1 MKKPV
6 FSGRRA
12 RLALLAT
19 IASLAMA
26 GCTEES
32 FNGIT
37 LYAENHTN
45 GTKTVVNG
53 TNIAWADGDK
63 VDINGTPYIISNA
76 STSAQLTGVKA
87 VVGDDLYA
95 LYPAGIGTRTDNTL
109 ALNLPSSY
117 TYQKDASGKQIIAFP
132 MVAKGTMV
140 EENGE
145 LHFKHLCAAIDVKVK
160 NPASNANTL
169 HLNSITL
176 TSATGQISGART
188 VTISDWSN
196 PTIAPAYT
204 DDESAKRV
212 TLVFSNDV
220 ALEPGDEAQFQL
232 PIYPLAPEQDLTF
245 TIEANRSTI
254 EGVMVTDIV
263 HNTKTVTLTAEI
275 PRAQVAF
282 TPAISLDDATT
293 VTPTSFSVSATD
305 KIYFSAGNL
314 NLGTSVNEWSF
325 IVDLDSYELNTNDHI
340 INKEYDDEEGGGFC
354 FPFSFISNG
363 RINDF
368 DETWRVLT
376 RDEWTYLLHARLTG
390 VTIADVDNANAIFC
404 KINNRKGLLVIPDNF
419 VMPVTTVE
427 WNANSI
433 NRYRTSTAVSVTYTP
448 LTTAEWKTLEAAGC
462 IFLPQCGWTG
472 DNNGDGYYWS
482 STENDSEK
490 TRAYGIHFNS
500 TGLNLYG
507 VREANA
513 NGSPTIWEKRKSNF
527 IAIRVVTDAQ

>member
-1 MKKPV
+1 MKRSV

-12 RLALLAT
+12 HLALLAG

-53 TNIAWADGDK
+53 TNIAWADGDM
-63 VDINGTPYIISNA
+63 VDINGTPYTISNA
-76 STSAQLTGVKA
+76 NTSAQLTGVKA

-145 LHFKHLCAAIDVKVK
+145 LRFKHLCAAIDVKVK
-160 NPASNANTL
+160 NPASNPNTL

-188 VTISDWSN
+188 VTIDDWSN
-196 PTIAPAYT
+196 PTIAPA
-204 DDESAKRV
+204 DADAADESAKSV

-232 PIYPLAPEQDLTF
+232 PIYPLASGQDLTF
-245 TIEANRSTI
+245 TIEANKSTI

-293 VTPTSFSVSATD
+293 VTPTSFSVSGTD

-314 NLGTSVNEWSF
+314 NYSDKFTF
-325 IVDLDSYELNTNDHI
+325 IEDLDSYVLDKNGHI
-340 INKEYDDEEGGGFC
+340 INKKYDEGGGFC
-354 FPFSFISNG
+354 FPFSFITSNG
-363 RINDF
+363 LINGW
-368 DETWRVLT
+368 DETQWRVLT

-390 VTIADVDNANAIFC
+390 VTIAEVENANAIFC

-433 NRYRTSTAVSVTYTP
+433 NRYRTSTKVSVTYTP
-448 LTTAEWKTLEAAGC
+448 LTTADWKTLEAAGC
-462 IFLPQCGWTG
+462 IFLPRCGWSK
-472 DNNGDGYYWS
+472 DDSGDGYYWS
-482 STENDSEK
+482 ATESSDIN
-490 TRAYGIHFNS
+490 AYGIHFNNG
-500 TGLNLYG
+500 GLNLYG
-507 VREANA
+507 VREASTS
-513 NGSPTIWEKRKSNF
+513 GSSIWEKQKSNY

>member
-1 MKKPV
+1 MKRSV

-12 RLALLAT
+12 RLALLAG

-53 TNIAWADGDK
+53 TSIAWADGDK
-63 VDINGTPYIISNA
+63 VDINGTPYTISNA
-76 STSAQLTGVKA
+76 NTSAQLTGVKA

-145 LHFKHLCAAIDVKVK
+145 LRFKHLCAAIDVKVK
-160 NPASNANTL
+160 NPASNPNTL

-196 PTIAPAYT
+196 PTIAPDVTA
-204 DDESAKRV
+204 DESAKSV

-232 PIYPLAPEQDLTF
+232 PIYPLASGQGLTF
-245 TIEANRSTI
+245 TIEANKSTI
-254 EGVMVTDIV
+254 EGVIVTDIV

-282 TPAISLDDATT
+282 TPAISLNDATT

-314 NLGTSVNEWSF
+314 NHSDIFTF
-325 IVDLDSYELNTNDHI
+325 IEDLDSYELKTDGHI
-340 INKEYDDEEGGGFC
+340 KNKKSNEASGGFC
-354 FPFSFISNG
+354 FQFYDINSDGSING
-363 RINDF
+363 F

-376 RDEWTYLLHARLTG
+376 RDEWTYLLHARLTD
-390 VTIADVDNANAIFC
+390 VTIADVENANAIFC

-427 WNANSI
+427 WKANSI

-448 LTTAEWKTLEAAGC
+448 LTTADWKTLQAAGC
-462 IFLPQCGWTG
+462 IFLPQCGWSK
-472 DNNGDGYYWS
+472 DDSGDGYYWS
-482 STENDSEK
+482 ATESSDIN
-490 TRAYGIHFNS
+490 AYGIHFNS
-500 TGLNLYG
+500 GGLNLYG
-507 VREANA
+507 VREASTS
-513 NGSPTIWEKRKSNF
+513 GSSIWEKQKSNY

>member
-12 RLALLAT
+12 HLALLAC

-45 GTKTVVNG
+45 GTKTVVDG
-53 TNIAWADGDK
+53 TSIAWADGDK
-63 VDINGTPYIISNA
+63 VDINGTPYTISNA
-76 STSAQLTGVKA
+76 NTSAQLTGVKA

-145 LHFKHLCAAIDVKVK
+145 LRFKHLCAAIDVKVK
-160 NPASNANTL
+160 NPASNHNTL

-196 PTIAPAYT
+196 PTIAPDVT
-204 DDESAKRV
+204 DDESAKSV

-232 PIYPLAPEQDLTF
+232 PIYPLASGQGLTF

-293 VTPTSFSVSATD
+293 VTPTSFSVSAND

-325 IVDLDSYELNTNDHI
+325 IVDLDSYELYKPEGKDI
-340 INKEYDDEEGGGFC
+340 DQIKNKKYDKGGGFC

-363 RINDF
+363 RINGF

-376 RDEWTYLLHARLTG
+376 RDEWTYLLHARHTG
-390 VTIADVDNANAIFC
+390 VTIADVGNANAIFC
-404 KINNRKGLLVIPDNF
+404 EINNRKGLLVIPDNF

-427 WNANSI
+427 WKANSI
-433 NRYRTSTAVSVTYTP
+433 NRYKINTDVSVTYTP
-448 LTTAEWKTLEAAGC
+448 LTTADWETLQAAGC

-472 DNNGDGYYWS
+472 DENGDGYYWS
-482 STENDSEK
+482 STEKSTSK
-490 TRAYGIHFNS
+490 AYGIHFNS
-500 TGLNLYG
+500 RGLSLYG
-507 VREANA
+507 VSEANA
-513 NGSPTIWEKRKSNF
+513 NGSIWEKQQSNY

>member
-1 MKKPV
+1 MKRSV

-12 RLALLAT
+12 RLALLAG

-45 GTKTVVNG
+45 GTKTVVDG

-63 VDINGTPYIISNA
+63 VDINGTPYTISNA
-76 STSAQLTGVKA
+76 NTSAQLTGVKA

-145 LHFKHLCAAIDVKVK
+145 LRFKHLCAAIDVKVK
-160 NPASNANTL
+160 NPASNPNTL

-196 PTIAPAYT
+196 PTIAPDVT
-204 DDESAKRV
+204 DDESAKSV

-232 PIYPLAPEQDLTF
+232 PIYPLASGQDLTF

-293 VTPTSFSVSATD
+293 VTPTSFSVSETD

-314 NLGTSVNEWSF
+314 NHGTSVNEWSF
-325 IVDLDSYELNTNDHI
+325 IVDLDSYELNNGHI
-340 INKEYDDEEGGGFC
+340 KNKKYDEGGGFC

-363 RINDF
+363 RINGF
-368 DETWRVLT
+368 DQTWRVLT
-376 RDEWTYLLHARLTG
+376 RDEWTYLLYTRKTG
-390 VTIADVDNANAIFC
+390 VTIADVEDANAIFC

-427 WNANSI
+427 WEAESI
-433 NRYRTSTAVSVTYTP
+433 NQYRRKNSTSLSVTYTP
-448 LTTAEWKTLEAAGC
+448 LTTADWKTLEAAGC

-472 DNNGDGYYWS
+472 NSNTSGDGYYWS
-482 STENDSEK
+482 SDENKSDT

-500 TGLNLYG
+500 GGLNLYG

-513 NGSPTIWEKRKSNF
+513 SGSIWEKRKSNF